1 MMLQCARLFADDSLL
16 IVLSDPSELIIFISA
31 FLFAPFILYALKVGP
46 LILSGTSRNLSAL
59 THCDMAVSLNH
70 WPDSWLTLGAL
81 ICLSTKGHDTATDRR
96 PKITDCTTRM
106 NSVAETG
113 DPSD

>member
-31 FLFAPFILYALKVGP
+31 FLFPPFILYALKVGP
-46 LILSGTSRNLSAL
+46 LILSGTSRNLGAV

-96 PKITDCTTRM
+96 PKITDGPTGM
-106 NSVAETG
+106 NSVAETD